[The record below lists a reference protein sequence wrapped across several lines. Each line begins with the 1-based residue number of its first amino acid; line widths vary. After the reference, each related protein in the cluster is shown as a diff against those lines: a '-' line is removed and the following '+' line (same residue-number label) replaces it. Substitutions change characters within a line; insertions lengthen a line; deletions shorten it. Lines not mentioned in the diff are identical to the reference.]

1 MEAQEKCS
9 YFQLKTIE
17 KKLKPKQK
25 QKLLSNVTERMRSI
39 SRCLNFL

>member
-1 MEAQEKCS
+1 MVEGRSYGSSRKCS

-25 QKLLSNVTERMRSI
+25 IKKN
-39 SRCLNFL
+39 C